1 MVAEEQY
8 QEERESRR
16 LWSGLTEGI
25 KNSNQDKATD
35 EKSKI
40 EEKERL
46 MRKEREEKNVQWET
60 RFFDYDGEDAVFKLL
75 KK

>member
-1 MVAEEQY
+1 LVAEEQY